1 MIKSFSFC
9 LLFICFFSTASF
21 SQGNPDFQNLP
32 KATQSAFKQI
42 AAKYKT
48 GPVEFST
55 VENDVR
61 KSGLDLSNMPVEDAI
76 MLMFMLITEDARKDT
91 KEILNDMDAA
101 RRKKAALRQ
110 SQELLK
116 NQLDSLN
123 KERDVLKLQNPK
135 KYRVDSLLI
144 AKNIDQKILLL
155 QQYSRQQK
163 DAQTLETKATAAKT
177 AADTHLLSSEN
188 ALNKA
193 KQIRAGKKT
202 N

>member
-48 GPVEFST
+48 GP
-55 VENDVR
+55 
-61 KSGLDLSNMPVEDAI
+61 
-76 MLMFMLITEDARKDT
+76 T
-91 KEILNDMDAA
+91 KEILNAMDAA

-155 QQYSRQQK
+155 QQNSRQQR

-177 AADTHLLSSEN
+177 AADTHLQSSEN
-188 ALNKA
+188 APSYQPWARFLY
-193 KQIRAGKKT
+193 RL
-202 N
+202 

>member
-9 LLFICFFSTASF
+9 LCLSAFSTASF

-101 RRKKAALRQ
+101 RRKAALRQ

-135 KYRVDSLLI
+135 NTGLI
-144 AKNIDQKILLL
+144 
-155 QQYSRQQK
+155 RC
-163 DAQTLETKATAAKT
+163 
-177 AADTHLLSSEN
+177 
-188 ALNKA
+188 
-193 KQIRAGKKT
+193 
-202 N
+202 

>member
-1 MIKSFSFC
+1 M
-9 LLFICFFSTASF
+9 FICFFSTASF

-91 KEILNDMDAA
+91 KEILN
-101 RRKKAALRQ
+101 
-110 SQELLK
+110 
-116 NQLDSLN
+116 
-123 KERDVLKLQNPK
+123 VLKLQNPK

-155 QQYSRQQK
+155 QQNSRQQR

-177 AADTHLLSSEN
+177 AADTHLQSSEN